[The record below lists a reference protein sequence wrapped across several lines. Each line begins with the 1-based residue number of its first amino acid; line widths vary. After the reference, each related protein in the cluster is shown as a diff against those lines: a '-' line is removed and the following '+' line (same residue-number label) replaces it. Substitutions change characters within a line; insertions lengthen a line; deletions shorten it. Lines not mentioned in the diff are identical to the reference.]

1 MLTNII
7 SGIVS
12 GIIILLVEY
21 LFFQRKSNHQETS
34 LVDDTKAKNIP
45 AIQQPIPINSPPKI
59 HQTAITHTSS
69 LSPNTKKPVLAA
81 VLSFMWGGAG
91 QIYLGQVKKGIALI
105 VVMLITS
112 LIALGFFVT
121 VLSSID
127 AYRIAKK
134 LNSGNY
140 VGEWEF
146 GINWSSIVIALL
158 VNIGL
163 YVILFMAS
171 Q

>member
-1 MLTNII
+1 MAFPCF
-7 SGIVS
+7 G
-12 GIIILLVEY
+12 LVTC
-21 LFFQRKSNHQETS
+21 K
-34 LVDDTKAKNIP
+34 DTRTPSSIYTIFVIP
-45 AIQQPIPINSPPKI
+45 P
-59 HQTAITHTSS
+59 
-69 LSPNTKKPVLAA
+69 
-81 VLSFMWGGAG
+81 GAG